1 MDVENTL
8 AHIVCGK
15 GKAKNWCAIIF
26 EETIINIYKYME
38 YFGMIQEY
46 VKVVAPGG
54 NTAWVGAEKGGRLL
68 TFFGAYCI
76 LDFVFL
82 L

>member
-1 MDVENTL
+1 
-8 AHIVCGK
+8 
-15 GKAKNWCAIIF
+15 
-26 EETIINIYKYME
+26 ME
-38 YFGMIQEY
+38 YFGVIQEY

-68 TFFGAYCI
+68 TFFGAYCV